1 MSFSDAE
8 QRRRIGNL
16 VCVGRVVE
24 VAKSRVR
31 VAVDGMESDFIPVVC
46 SSARGTSIHTE
57 LEVGEQV
64 LVLTP
69 DGEISHGF
77 VLGAVYQKEKE
88 PAGKHS
94 MVFRDGLTIDYD
106 ETSKTLRLSGAR
118 GVVVNCEDAVS
129 VKAKTASVT
138 ASESVSVVG
147 KTVSIDGKDISLGA
161 DLATG
166 GVVTTECLCAF
177 TGKPHPDGSVGVRA
191 KRL

>member
-1 MSFSDAE
+1 MSFNDAE
-8 QRRRIGNL
+8 QRRVLGNL
-16 VCVGRVVE
+16 VCVGRVTD

-31 VAVDGMESDFIPVVC
+31 VAVDGLQSDFIPVVS

-69 DGEISHGF
+69 DGDISHGF

-88 PAGKHS
+88 PAGKHT
-94 MVFRDGLTIDYD
+94 MVFRDGLTIDYN
-106 ETSKTLRLSGAR
+106 ETSKTLQLSGAA
-118 GVVVNCEDAVS
+118 GVVINCSDAVS
-129 VKAKTASVT
+129 ITAKTASVKT
-138 ASESVSVVG
+138 TESVSVVG
-147 KTVSIDGKDISLGA
+147 TAVSIDGKSIALGA

-177 TGKPHPDGSVGVRA
+177 TGKPHPDGSAGVRA